1 MKKKNGFTLI
11 ELLAV
16 IVILA
21 IILVIAVPK
30 ILSVINDATKNSFES
45 SLKMIAS
52 SAEKDYQIKTIKG
65 ETPANGNCEV
75 VATVDVG
82 LKGDACTVTYGTGDN
97 KGTAKVEVTTAPTT
111 GKFKGCSGSYD
122 SATQTLSVT
131 CS

>member
-52 SAEKDYQIKTIKG
+52 SAEKIIKLRLLK
-65 ETPANGNCEV
+65 V
-75 VATVDVG
+75 KLQQMVTVRQLLQLMLV
-82 LKGDACTVTYGTGDN
+82 
-97 KGTAKVEVTTAPTT
+97 
-111 GKFKGCSGSYD
+111 
-122 SATQTLSVT
+122 
-131 CS
+131 

>member
-52 SAEKDYQIKTIKG
+52 
-65 ETPANGNCEV
+65 
-75 VATVDVG
+75 
-82 LKGDACTVTYGTGDN
+82 
-97 KGTAKVEVTTAPTT
+97 
-111 GKFKGCSGSYD
+111 
-122 SATQTLSVT
+122 LSN
-131 CS
+131 

>member
-52 SAEKDYQIKTIKG
+52 SAEKDYQIKIIKG
-65 ETPANGNCEV
+65 ETPAMV
-75 VATVDVG
+75 TVRQLLQLMLV
-82 LKGDACTVTYGTGDN
+82 
-97 KGTAKVEVTTAPTT
+97 
-111 GKFKGCSGSYD
+111 
-122 SATQTLSVT
+122 
-131 CS
+131 